1 MPIPYR
7 LFQKIEKE
15 DISQFYKASVALMSK
30 PDKDIKGE
38 KKSPIFFMNIDTEIY
53 IIEAN

>member
-7 LFQKIEKE
+7 LVQKIEKE

-38 KKSPIFFMNIDTEIY
+38 KNHQYFS
-53 IIEAN
+53 